1 MAPARPGIH
10 VERTSDFGQ
19 NRSGFLRRTAT
30 ELAALGSLRL
40 RTVESPALPLLAV
53 LAGVLSFS
61 SPCTL
66 PLVPGYLGFMSGVS
80 SSKGRTLGAAGLFVL
95 GFSLI
100 FTALGAGASSLGS
113 LMLEHRL
120 VLEKAAGVLIVLMGL
135 LVLGLL
141 RVPFLMREGR
151 PLMERVRPGPS
162 GALLLGVAFA
172 IGWTPCV
179 GPVLGSILIL
189 AGGQGTLTSGALLL
203 LLYSLGLGVPFLA
216 AALFLDRFRSVS
228 GWLRGHAVAINAA
241 GGTLLVAMGALVF
254 LGQLTQVL
262 APALELYAR
271 LKWPPI

>member
-1 MAPARPGIH
+1 M
-10 VERTSDFGQ
+10 D
-19 NRSGFLRRTAT
+19 N
-30 ELAALGSLRL
+30 
-40 RTVESPALPLLAV
+40 PALPLLAV

-80 SSKGRTLGAAGLFVL
+80 SSRGRTLAAAGLFVT
-95 GFSLI
+95 GFSLV
-100 FTALGAGASSLGS
+100 FTALGAGASTLGS
-113 LMLEHRL
+113 LLAEHRL
-120 VLEKAAGVLIVLMGL
+120 LLEKAAGVLIVLMGL

-141 RVPFLMREGR
+141 RLPFLLREGR

-172 IGWTPCV
+172 FGWTPCV

-189 AGGQGTLTSGALLL
+189 AGAQGTLTSGAILL

-216 AALFLDRFRSVS
+216 AALFLDRFGAVS
-228 GWLRGHAVAINAA
+228 GWLRTHAVAINST
-241 GGTLLVAMGALVF
+241 GGVLLVAMGALVF
-254 LGQLTQVL
+254 LGQLTQVM